1 MRPLPLLCVLFCCA
15 TGCSD
20 DGSSSGAAG
29 GASSG
34 GASSGGAAGSGGAG
48 GGAGSGG
55 AASNAAGP
63 WSAQAVKVDA
73 IPALWGAQVAQES
86 GSRAYLS
93 GGLASTGGSAS
104 TKVLRVEQKGDQVVV
119 TSVADA
125 VADRYCGCALVDAK
139 RGELVVIGGRD
150 GNFTETATA
159 ELVDLASGKVSP
171 LAAGGAADH
180 PVGCH
185 AVFLA
190 DRDEGYVFG
199 GASQSSGFGDTLY
212 RYSPTDHSFTK
223 VEVDGPPPPARYDGA
238 FRYPAAGGPIYLVSG
253 MGAGQFYGDV
263 WTYDPPNKKW
273 SELVPQGAKPP
284 GRRLP
289 WVTFAGDGSALVMA
303 FGSDSPMGQ
312 SMLGD
317 LWRLDLTTKA
327 WSQPGFAGTAPPLR
341 GFAQWLPGP
350 EGTAGLLSG
359 GLGEMG
365 MVTEQQLLRPPT
377 PSGGWR

>member
-1 MRPLPLLCVLFCCA
+1 MRTTFLFTLALLGFA
-15 TGCSD
+15 TGCGD
-20 DGSSSGAAG
+20 GGSSSGDATG
-29 GASSG
+29 GASGAGGGSGAIGGSG
-34 GASSGGAAGSGGAG
+34 GGSAGAG
-48 GGAGSGG
+48 GGAG
-55 AASNAAGP
+55 NPAGP
-63 WSAQAVKVDA
+63 WTAEATKVEA

-86 GSRAYLS
+86 GTRAFLT

-104 TKVLRVEQKGDQVVV
+104 TKVLRVEQKGAEVVV
-119 TSVADA
+119 TTVADA
-125 VADRYCGCALVDAK
+125 VADRYCGCALVDPK
-139 RGELVVIGGRD
+139 RGELVLIGWRD
-150 GNFTETATA
+150 DSFMETSAA
-159 ELVDLASGKVSP
+159 ELVDVASGKVSS
-171 LAAGGAADH
+171 LDAGGAASH

-212 RYSPTDHSFTK
+212 RYSPADHSFTQ
-223 VEVDGPPPPARYDGA
+223 VEIDGAAPPARYDGA

-253 MGAGQFYGDV
+253 MGSGQFYGDV
-263 WTYDPPNKKW
+263 WTYDPASKKW
-273 SELVPQGAKPP
+273 SELVPQGDKPP

-312 SMLGD
+312 SMLAD
-317 LWRLDLTTKA
+317 LWRLDLSTKA

-365 MVTEQQLLRPPT
+365 MVTEQQVLKPPT
-377 PSGGWR
+377 SSGGWR